1 MIETKCKHE
10 VYEAKSKSTQNI
22 YISLVWTSLSQYFIA
37 FKNSGVEKPVAVT
50 RATVTKQFSVSAAVM
65 DQIAAVAL
73 QCCCVD
79 FKRSPKVGL
88 FKVGYIFLMKI
99 TIV

>member
-1 MIETKCKHE
+1 M
-10 VYEAKSKSTQNI
+10 
-22 YISLVWTSLSQYFIA
+22 
-37 FKNSGVEKPVAVT
+37 EKPMAVT
-50 RATVTKQFSVSAAVM
+50 RATVAKQFSVSAAVM

-88 FKVGYIFLMKI
+88 FKVGYIF
-99 TIV
+99 